1 MSSDLNDLFGD
12 PPAEADDVAAPS
24 KVLETV
30 LLRFLA
36 RIIHADGEVDPKE
49 VTTLIGIAG
58 ELDVPGVE
66 AQRILDDEFSRQS
79 DVAQLAKQIPD
90 EDERKEIYAMGCL
103 MGCADGHMD
112 ETEIA
117 VLDKFAKAAG
127 IGDADATEIFDSVL
141 AAARQAQAERES
153 LEEQLS

>member
-1 MSSDLNDLFGD
+1 MSSDLDDLFGA
-12 PPAEADDVAAPS
+12 PPAETDETAAPS
-24 KVLETV
+24 RVLETV

-58 ELDVPGVE
+58 ELEVPGSE

-79 DVAQLAKQIPD
+79 DVAQLAQQIPD
-90 EDERKEIYAMGCL
+90 EDDRIEAYAMGCL

-117 VLDKFAKAAG
+117 VLSKFGNAAG
-127 IGDADATEIFDSVL
+127 IPEAEQKQIYEQVL
-141 AAARQAQAERES
+141 AAAQQAKAERDD

>member
-1 MSSDLNDLFGD
+1 MSSDLNDLFGA
-12 PPAEADDVAAPS
+12 PPAEADEMVAPT

-36 RIIHADGEVDPKE
+36 RIIHADGAVDPKE
-49 VTTLIGIAG
+49 LTTLIGIAG

-66 AQRILDDEFSRQS
+66 AQRILDDEFSGQS
-79 DVAQLAKQIPD
+79 DVAKLAQQIPD

-112 ETEIA
+112 DTEKQI
-117 VLDKFAKAAG
+117 LDKFAKGGG
-127 IGDADATEIFDSVL
+127 ISDADAQEIFNSVL
-141 AAARQAQAERES
+141 EAAKQAKAQRDS
-153 LEEQLS
+153 LEGQLS